1 MPVRLPE
8 GHYAPPRGAANE
20 VSVGVPQ
27 PHIEGSAVGVTG
39 GESSHMEGRTTMRRL
54 TIFGAFVVL
63 AVQVAFSVAQAQS
76 TIDEVKQRGELRV
89 AGVLYRPLIS
99 PRPSGEYVGIDVEI
113 MKLMAADL
121 GVKLN
126 IVNSEWATAV
136 AGIEAKK
143 WDIVPALCITDKRK
157 EVIDF
162 SESYITIGATLTTSA
177 NNPKGLTT
185 VASFNRPE
193 VVFAVPAGSW
203 SESVARE
210 VAPLAQIKGF
220 GQSTSADLIQEVV
233 AGRAD
238 AVVLDTPIQTTVAL
252 DAFGDKIRIVP
263 GHNKPLDVRACKVG
277 YGYRK
282 GDTKMRDYVDG
293 FIAKMRSSGKLDA
306 LITQY
311 MKPDQIKAAN

>member
-1 MPVRLPE
+1 M
-8 GHYAPPRGAANE
+8 
-20 VSVGVPQ
+20 
-27 PHIEGSAVGVTG
+27 GVTG
-39 GESSHMEGRTTMRRL
+39 GESSHLEGRTTMRRL
-54 TIFGAFVVL
+54 AIFGAFVVL

-293 FIAKMRSSGKLDA
+293 FVAKMRSSGKLDA

>member
-1 MPVRLPE
+1 
-8 GHYAPPRGAANE
+8 
-20 VSVGVPQ
+20 
-27 PHIEGSAVGVTG
+27 
-39 GESSHMEGRTTMRRL
+39 MRRSL
-54 TIFGAFVVL
+54 LLGSL
-63 AVQVAFSVAQAQS
+63 AALGLLMLPSLSQAQS
-76 TIDEVKQRGELRV
+76 AIDEIKQRGELRV

-99 PRPSGEYVGIDVEI
+99 PRPSGEYVGIDVEL

-126 IVNSEWATAV
+126 IINSEWATAV
-136 AGIEAKK
+136 AGIDAKK

-162 SESYITIGATLTTSA
+162 SESYITIGATLTTAA

-185 VASFNRPE
+185 VESFNRPE
-193 VVFAVPAGSW
+193 VIFAVPSGSW
-203 SESVARE
+203 SESVAKE
-210 VAPLAQIKGF
+210 VAPKATLKGF

-233 AGRAD
+233 TGRAD

-277 YGYRK
+277 YGYKK
-282 GDTKMRDYVDG
+282 GDTKMRDYMDAFV
-293 FIAKMRSSGKLDA
+293 AKMRSSGKLDA
-306 LITQY
+306 LVTQF
-311 MKPDQIKAAN
+311 MRPDQIKAAN

>member
-1 MPVRLPE
+1 MRHPGGSERSE
-8 GHYAPPRGAANE
+8 RG
-20 VSVGVPQ
+20 VLQ

-54 TIFGAFVVL
+54 AIFGAFVVL

-76 TIDEVKQRGELRV
+76 TIDEVKQRGELRI

-293 FIAKMRSSGKLDA
+293 FVAKMRSSGKLDA